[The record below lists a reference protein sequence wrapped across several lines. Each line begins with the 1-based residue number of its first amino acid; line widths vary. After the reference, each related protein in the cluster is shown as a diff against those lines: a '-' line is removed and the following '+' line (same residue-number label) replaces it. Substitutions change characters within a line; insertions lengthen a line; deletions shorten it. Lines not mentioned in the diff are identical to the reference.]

1 MNAVKY
7 TSSIPGNSSRDS
19 NFLFR
24 TTINLSANFF
34 LPSLPEISSS
44 VKSLIVERIS
54 ERNAS
59 WWESTTP
66 LPVRHTV

>member
-7 TSSIPGNSSRDS
+7 TSSIPGNSSKDS

-24 TTINLSANFF
+24 TTINLSDNFF

-44 VKSLIVERIS
+44 VKSLIVDKNFR
-54 ERNAS
+54 
-59 WWESTTP
+59 T
-66 LPVRHTV
+66 

>member
-19 NFLFR
+19 NFLFK
-24 TTINLSANFF
+24 TTINLSDNFF

-44 VKSLIVERIS
+44 VKSLIVDNIS
-54 ERNAS
+54 ERKAN
-59 WWESTTP
+59 
-66 LPVRHTV
+66 